1 MDKNK
6 LLKLLIFII
15 APLILLF
22 LVIGFVLSSFFST
35 PQPDLIQVNSN
46 QNTAPISNKKVNSV
60 PPKLA
65 QKDEK
70 LQREIDA
77 LLPLFGMPSVPVF
90 IKDEPITAGAF
101 VQDGVAY
108 NMCDDRKP
116 TIIVKKAFYEKAN
129 QKQLVNILKHE
140 LVHAWFCRLDI
151 QAGHDE
157 RFRKKF
163 KEVGGFGN

>member
-6 LLKLLIFII
+6 ILKLLLFII
-15 APLILLF
+15 APLILLL
-22 LVIGFVLSSFFST
+22 LVIGLVLSSFFSLPKT
-35 PQPDLIQVNSN
+35 DLVEVKTEK
-46 QNTAPISNKKVNSV
+46 NTTQISNKKTNSN
-60 PPKLA
+60 PTKEA
-65 QKDEK
+65 IKDEK

-108 NMCDDRKP
+108 NICEDRKP
-116 TIIVKKAFYEKAN
+116 TIFVKKAFYEKAN

-151 QAGHDE
+151 KADHDE